1 MHRIL
6 FISLQVSEA
15 SSKGHLNPLIGV
27 VQHVLGAGHEVGWLS
42 LPRAMGPADAAQVRA
57 TGAVVLASPDVPEGV
72 IRSGQELSRLALDP
86 ARAWE
91 AYQSFLLDPLPHLV
105 EPVGKIIREFA
116 PEAIAL
122 DCMSYAG
129 VLAAHRLG
137 VPYLG
142 VCAGLKILKAG
153 AFCPAYMHDLS
164 PLLPLREGLFRRYG
178 LAAEFRLLEC
188 LSPFANVVFTT
199 RALVGDIPLPPHT
212 HLVGPSI
219 PPGRR
224 GDEPPFPWEE
234 LCRDKPIVYAAF
246 GSVHTKAALQ
256 DIVTPLCKAASQAG
270 AQLVLSSEALAAG
283 DRLGPLTLLSPRG
296 GRGQGEGGSGDV
308 LVVPYAPQ
316 PQLLDRVDA
325 FVTHGGANSV
335 MEAMYAGT
343 PLLVVP
349 LSSDQPWQ
357 AQFVEERRVGIRLD
371 RNRFDNERC
380 AEALARLLREGSDF
394 RTNARQVRES
404 YRKQNGAKEAANL
417 LLRLAQTR

>member
-1 MHRIL
+1 MPRIL

-15 SSKGHLNPLIGV
+15 ASKGHLNPLIGV
-27 VQHVLGAGHEVGWLS
+27 VQHVVHAGHDAGWLS
-42 LPRAMGPADAAQVRA
+42 LPRAMGPADAEQVRA
-57 TGAVVLASPDVPEGV
+57 AGAVVLRSPDVPNGV
-72 IRSGQELSRLALDP
+72 IRNGQVLSRLALDP

-105 EPVGKIIREFA
+105 GPVSEIVREFA
-116 PEAIAL
+116 PEAVAV

-129 VLAAHRLG
+129 VLAAHTLG
-137 VPYLG
+137 IPYVG

-164 PLLPLREGLFRRYG
+164 PLLPSREKIFQRFG

-199 RALVGDIPLPPHT
+199 RALIGDMPLPPNT
-212 HLVGPSI
+212 YLVGPSI

-224 GDEPPFPWEE
+224 GDEPPFPWDQ

-246 GSVHTKAALQ
+246 GSVHTKAGLN
-256 DIVTPLCKAASQAG
+256 DIVTPLCEAAARAG
-270 AQLVLSSEALAAG
+270 AQLVVSSEALAALAPG
-283 DRLGPLTLLSPRG
+283 ESPG
-296 GRGQGEGGSGDV
+296 AKAGRGDV
-308 LVVPYAPQ
+308 LIVPYAPQ
-316 PQLLDRVDA
+316 LQLLERVDA

-349 LSSDQPWQ
+349 LSGDQPWQ
-357 AQFVEERRVGIRLD
+357 AQFVEQRLVGIRLD
-371 RNRFDNERC
+371 RDRFDSDRC
-380 AEALARLLREGSDF
+380 SEALARLLHEGSEF
-394 RTNARQVRES
+394 RANARQVRQS
-404 YRKQNGAKEAANL
+404 YRKQDGAKAAANL
-417 LLRLAQTR
+417 ILSLAKSR

>member
-15 SSKGHLNPLIGV
+15 ASKGHLNPLIGV
-27 VQHVLGAGHEVGWLS
+27 VQHVLHAGHEVGWLS
-42 LPRAMGPADAAQVRA
+42 LPRAMGPADAEQVRA
-57 TGAVVLASPDVPEGV
+57 AGAVVLRSPDVPNGV

-91 AYQSFLLDPLPHLV
+91 AYQSFLLDPLPYLV
-105 EPVGKIIREFA
+105 GPVCEIVREYA
-116 PEAIAL
+116 PEAIAV

-129 VLAAHRLG
+129 ILAAHRLDI
-137 VPYLG
+137 PYVG

-164 PLLPLREGLFRRYG
+164 PLLPSREEIFQRFG

-188 LSPFANVVFTT
+188 LSPFANIVFTT
-199 RALVGDIPLPPHT
+199 KALVGDIPLPPNT

-224 GDEPPFPWEE
+224 GDEPPFPWEK
-234 LCRDKPIVYAAF
+234 LRSDKPIVYAAF
-246 GSVHTKAALQ
+246 GSVHTKTGLN
-256 DIVTPLCKAASQAG
+256 DIVTPLCEAAAQAG
-270 AQLVLSSEALAAG
+270 AQLVLSSEALAALAAG
-283 DRLGPLTLLSPRG
+283 ESAGANA
-296 GRGQGEGGSGDV
+296 GRGDV
-308 LVVPYAPQ
+308 LIVPYAPQ
-316 PQLLDRVDA
+316 LQLLEKVDA

-349 LSSDQPWQ
+349 LSGDQPWQ
-357 AQFVEERRVGIRLD
+357 AHFVQQQLVGIRLD
-371 RNRFDNERC
+371 RNRFDRKRC
-380 AEALARLLREGSDF
+380 ADALVRLLREGSEF
-394 RTNARQVRES
+394 RANARQLRQNYRE
-404 YRKQNGAKEAANL
+404 QNGAKVAANL
-417 LLRLAQTR
+417 ILSHAKSR

>member
-1 MHRIL
+1 
-6 FISLQVSEA
+6 
-15 SSKGHLNPLIGV
+15 
-27 VQHVLGAGHEVGWLS
+27 
-42 LPRAMGPADAAQVRA
+42 
-57 TGAVVLASPDVPEGV
+57 
-72 IRSGQELSRLALDP
+72 
-86 ARAWE
+86 
-91 AYQSFLLDPLPHLV
+91 
-105 EPVGKIIREFA
+105 
-116 PEAIAL
+116 
-122 DCMSYAG
+122 
-129 VLAAHRLG
+129 LAAHRLG

-164 PLLPLREGLFRRYG
+164 PLLPVREGLFRRFG

-234 LCRDKPIVYAAF
+234 LRRDKPIVYAAF
-246 GSVHTKAALQ
+246 GSVHTKAGLQ

-283 DRLGPLTLLSPRG
+283 DRLSPC
-296 GRGQGEGGSGDV
+296 SGDV

-316 PQLLDRVDA
+316 PRLLDRVDA

-371 RNRFDNERC
+371 RNRFDSERC

-417 LLRLAQTR
+417 LLRLAKSR